1 MKMHATLLDSRNN
14 YWKRMH
20 LVLLFTEN
28 FNLIIKSGRER
39 EVKKCSSTK
48 LLFSYIIPRCGIM
61 TIV

>member
-1 MKMHATLLDSRNN
+1 MKMHATLLGSRNN

-28 FNLIIKSGRER
+28 FNLIIKSDRER
-39 EVKKCSSTK
+39 KVKKGSSTK